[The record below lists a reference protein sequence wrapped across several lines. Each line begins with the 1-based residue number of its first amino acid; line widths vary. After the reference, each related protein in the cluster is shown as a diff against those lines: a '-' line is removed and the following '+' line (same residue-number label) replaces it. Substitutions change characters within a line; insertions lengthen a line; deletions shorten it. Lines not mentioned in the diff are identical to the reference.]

1 MKPNDESSLLACD
14 ACGSCHKTG
23 VIIRGEYYYT
33 VCDTCLEQSD
43 SLVAAKIARRKDE
56 EIAKLRESLKIVRR
70 NLAEAL
76 TKIWMKELEETK

>member
-33 VCDTCLEQSD
+33 VCDTCMEQSD

-56 EIAKLRESLKIVRR
+56 EIAKLKAKIQRMSKCFYFWEQYTGDLR
-70 NLAEAL
+70 
-76 TKIWMKELEETK
+76 